1 MQFKA
6 AAINQLASYICGDN
20 PLPFPYRSSSLLT
33 AFFTG
38 LNFDHI
44 HHGESRN
51 PWTRDALI
59 EINNDTAGE
68 DGFPSD
74 EMTAVIE
81 EIMTMSYFDDDSE
94 ADFDVAFAKM
104 NKTLKPYKLELEF
117 DEDSD
122 SVSIQSYDGT
132 FVSTAHRKPK
142 HVPKITFSPRVFEI
156 PESPTPNK
164 KLVAIMMPFGG
175 FDGVHAAIKT
185 ACTSVGLES
194 KRADDIWDN
203 STILQDIFDL
213 IYAAEI
219 VVSDFTN
226 KNPNV
231 MYETG
236 IAHTL
241 GKHVVPITQALEHVP
256 SNLHGHRAL
265 KYVPNNEGHEALKTD
280 LAKRLSTII
289 SGK

>member
-1 MQFKA
+1 M
-6 AAINQLASYICGDN
+6 
-20 PLPFPYRSSSLLT
+20 LT

-38 LNFDHI
+38 LNLDHI
-44 HHGESRN
+44 HRGESRN

-59 EINNDTAGE
+59 EINNETVGDN
-68 DGFPSD
+68 GFPSD
-74 EMTAVIE
+74 EMAAVIE
-81 EIMTMSYFDDDSE
+81 EIMTLSYFDRDNA
-94 ADFDVAFAKM
+94 ADFDTALVQM

-117 DEDSD
+117 DESTD
-122 SVSIQSYDGT
+122 SVSLQSFDGT
-132 FVSTAHRKPK
+132 FVSTAHRRPK

-156 PESPTPNK
+156 PETPKPNS

-175 FDGVHAAIKT
+175 FDGVHAAIKG

-219 VVSDFTN
+219 VVSDFTD

-231 MYETG
+231 M
-236 IAHTL
+236 
-241 GKHVVPITQALEHVP
+241 
-256 SNLHGHRAL
+256 
-265 KYVPNNEGHEALKTD
+265 
-280 LAKRLSTII
+280 
-289 SGK
+289 